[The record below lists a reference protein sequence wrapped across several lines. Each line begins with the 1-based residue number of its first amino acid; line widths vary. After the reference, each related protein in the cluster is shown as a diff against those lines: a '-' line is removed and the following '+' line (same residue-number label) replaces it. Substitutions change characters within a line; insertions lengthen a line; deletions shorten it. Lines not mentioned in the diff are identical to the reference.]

1 MRKVFLAAVAADEAG
16 AVGADGQLGDK
27 DAHLLPFGKE
37 LLTEVY
43 DIGKP
48 AADCYYSYK

>member
-27 DAHLLPFGKE
+27 DEHLLTLAEG
-37 LLTEVY
+37 LLAEVY

-48 AADCYYSYK
+48 VADCYYSYK